1 VFIPNKIQYV
11 SQGSLFPIAKF
22 CRQWKIFAACIFLPY
37 IPFQWRRDTNLF
49 GKLIFSFDLI
59 GGARHRERFMNGI

>member
-1 VFIPNKIQYV
+1 MLAKARFSLLPNFADN
-11 SQGSLFPIAKF
+11 GKF
-22 CRQWKIFAACIFLPY
+22 FVACIFLPY

-59 GGARHRERFMNGI
+59 GGARHRKRFMNGI